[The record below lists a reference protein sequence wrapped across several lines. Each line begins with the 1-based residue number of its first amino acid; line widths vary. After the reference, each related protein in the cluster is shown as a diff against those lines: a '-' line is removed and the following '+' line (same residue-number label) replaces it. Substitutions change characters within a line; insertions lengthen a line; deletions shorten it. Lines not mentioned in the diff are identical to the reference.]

1 MMQSGGRSR
10 FSLNYLFAS
19 FFGALMVA
27 SAFAYYNHRFAQY
40 KFIDFETWVFYEE
53 SALFAPHEP
62 NYTIVVFSSNQMAL
76 DEILPKVNKND
87 PIIAID
93 LYQHR
98 GSKENGVVQI
108 SAGMN
113 TLLPFVQRFDI
124 YEIPAVFSITQQKDM
139 LYKQKS
145 LVQALN

>member
-1 MMQSGGRSR
+1 MKQTKGRSR

-27 SAFAYYNHRFAQY
+27 SAFAYYNYRFAQY
-40 KFIDFETWVFYEE
+40 KFIDFETLVFYEE

-62 NYTIVVFSSNQMAL
+62 NYTVVVFSSNQMAL
-76 DEILPKVNKND
+76 DKILPKVNKD
-87 PIIAID
+87 YPIIAID

-98 GSKENGVVQI
+98 ASYGDGVVQI

-124 YEIPAVFSITQQKDM
+124 YEIPAVFSVEQYSNM
-139 LYKQKS
+139 LYKQDS

>member
-1 MMQSGGRSR
+1 MMQSRGRSR
-10 FSLNYLFAS
+10 FSLNDLFAS

-27 SAFAYYNHRFAQY
+27 SAFAYNNYRFAQY
-40 KFIDFETWVFYEE
+40 KFIDFEKWIFYEE
-53 SALFAPHEP
+53 SALFTPYEP
-62 NYTIVVFSSNQMAL
+62 SYTVVVFSSNQMAL

-93 LYQHR
+93 LYQRR
-98 GSKENGVVQI
+98 GSKEDGVMQI

-113 TLLPFVQRFDI
+113 TLLPFIQRFNI
-124 YEIPAVFSITQQKDM
+124 YEIPAVFSITKQKDM
-139 LYKQKS
+139 LYKQGS

>member
-1 MMQSGGRSR
+1 MKQTRGRSA

-27 SAFAYYNHRFAQY
+27 SAFAYYNYRFAQY
-40 KFIDFETWVFYEE
+40 KFIDFEEWIFYEE
-53 SALFAPHEP
+53 SALFTPHEP
-62 NYTIVVFSSNQMAL
+62 NYTVVVFSSNQMAL
-76 DEILPKVNKND
+76 DDILPKVKKNY

-98 GSKENGVVQI
+98 GNKSDGIAQI

-124 YEIPAVFSITQQKDM
+124 YEIPTVFSIVQNRDS
-139 LYKQKS
+139 LYKQDS
-145 LVQALN
+145 LIEVLN

>member
-1 MMQSGGRSR
+1 
-10 FSLNYLFAS
+10 
-19 FFGALMVA
+19 
-27 SAFAYYNHRFAQY
+27 
-40 KFIDFETWVFYEE
+40 
-53 SALFAPHEP
+53 
-62 NYTIVVFSSNQMAL
+62 MAI
-76 DEILPKVNKND
+76 DEILPRVNKHD
-87 PIIAID
+87 PIIAVD

-98 GSKENGVVQI
+98 SAPSEGVVQI

-139 LYKQKS
+139 LYKQDS